1 MKLSDYGFIMIDPSY
16 KKEEKAVLS
25 SEIFKT
31 TVCCVQDIEMAC
43 ESAKKLVADGVQLIE
58 VCGAFKGDM
67 PDQVIKAIGGKVP
80 VGHIEYTP
88 EERKK
93 LIDFFKK

>member
-1 MKLSDYGFIMIDPSY
+1 MKLSNYGFIMIDSSY

-43 ESAKKLVADGVQLIE
+43 ESAKQLVADGVQLIE
-58 VCGAFKGDM
+58 LCGAFKGDM
-67 PDQVIKAIGGKVP
+67 PDQVIKAIDGKVP
-80 VGHIEYTP
+80 VGHMEYTL

-93 LIDFFKK
+93 LTEFFKK